1 LIFIQNKEENLDQRK
16 LHKTVETI
24 ASQKFSSEKE
34 MLVTVLN
41 EIVSDK
47 SIDITGGRIWKLEP
61 DIFGYKI
68 LYQTGKIDKIAKDFV
83 IKIEDYPS
91 FEMLAA
97 ARTILGHESNEEL
110 RKKGIFKYSA
120 SGVGYKIKLK
130 NKPFYEYV
138 LALNSSHIDEELRLK
153 LNIIATAL
161 TSQIKQRRLSASASH
176 LKADIDKARE
186 LQKSIL
192 PEHEYKFHHFDI
204 YGVTVPAEIVGGD
217 FFDYLEIGDDKER
230 LGVALGDAASKGVSA
245 AAEAMYISG
254 ALRMASNFEI
264 KITPLLKRMNQLVN
278 KIFEDDKFSSLFY
291 GELSTDRKGLFLY
304 ANAGHNPPIF
314 YSSLKNKFET
324 LNPTG
329 PVLGPSPNSTYYIE
343 SINIKLN
350 DVLVIYSDGL
360 VEASNNKEIFYGEQR
375 LTNLIRKVKDK
386 SPKEI
391 VYSILDD
398 VVKFSK
404 NGIYQDDKTLVVI
417 KRTS

>member
-1 LIFIQNKEENLDQRK
+1 LDQRK

-24 ASQKFSSEKE
+24 ASQKFASEKD
-34 MLVTVLN
+34 MMATVLN
-41 EIVSDK
+41 EIVGDRTM
-47 SIDITGGRIWKLEP
+47 DITGGRIWKLEP
-61 DIFGYKI
+61 EIAGYKI

-83 IKIEDYPS
+83 IDIKSYPS
-91 FEMLAA
+91 FERLAA
-97 ARTILGHESNEEL
+97 IRTILGHESNEEL
-110 RKKGIFKYSA
+110 RKKGIFRYSA
-120 SGVGYKIKLK
+120 SGVGYKIKIN

-138 LALNSSHIDEELRLK
+138 LALNSQHIDEELRLK
-153 LNIIATAL
+153 LSIIATAL
-161 TSQIKQRRLSASASH
+161 TSQIKQRRLSASASY

-217 FFDYLEIGDDKER
+217 FFDYLEVGDDKER
-230 LGVALGDAASKGVSA
+230 IGIALGDAASKGVSA

-264 KITPLLKRMNQLVN
+264 KISPLMKRMNQLVN
-278 KIFEDDKFSSLFY
+278 KIFEDDKFASLFY
-291 GELSTDRKGLFLY
+291 GELSSDRKGLFLY
-304 ANAGHNPPIF
+304 ANAGHNPPM
-314 YSSLKNKFET
+314 YYNSLKNRFEN
-324 LNPTG
+324 LDPTG
-329 PVLGPSPNSTYYIE
+329 PVLGPSPNAAYYIE
-343 SINIKLN
+343 SINIRLN
-350 DVLVIYSDGL
+350 DIVVIYSDGV
-360 VEASNNKEIFYGEQR
+360 VESSNSKEIFYGEQR
-375 LTNLIRKVKDK
+375 LTSLIRKVKDK

-398 VVKFSK
+398 VIKFSK